1 LGSKLTKV
9 DKQIMIFEVVIC
21 NFCELCAS
29 VVHFH
34 HKDTKDTKFFIF
46 LKQFKNCNSMSE
58 NEISSKI
65 IGAAIEAHKQ
75 LGPGLLESTY
85 ETCLAYE
92 LKQMELDV
100 KQQQAL
106 PVVYKEVKLDAG
118 YRIDLLIENKVIIEI
133 KSVEALADIHTA
145 QLLTYL
151 KLKDLKL
158 GLLINFNSVRVVDG
172 LKRI

>member
-1 LGSKLTKV
+1 
-9 DKQIMIFEVVIC
+9 
-21 NFCELCAS
+21 
-29 VVHFH
+29 
-34 HKDTKDTKFFIF
+34 
-46 LKQFKNCNSMSE
+46 MSE
-58 NEISSKI
+58 SEISSKI
-65 IGAAIEAHKQ
+65 IGAAIEVHKQ

-92 LKQMELDV
+92 LKQMGLDV

-172 LKRI
+172 LKRIVNNL